1 MTTVAQGGGGAANL
15 PVAKSTISSLQDP
28 YIFPMEFNAV
38 DPDVVV
44 SSFFELVA
52 RRGYSTKRQE
62 ANSLSDFKRY
72 LKDLEGQSF
81 IKTSDFSPPA
91 IPALEVLDGWIMW
104 NLLVPRGSG
113 IGRQDGEKMRYFR
126 PVTPGVIRSGLPKG
140 RLDIRHADT
149 WLYRLSLDFM
159 RLTDG
164 NVTQPHRR
172 NDLQKL
178 LLEGSGVDIH
188 GAPESGEPRYDG
200 TSNIDINSRLVLE
213 FLKTFADA
221 KYGESFP
228 TEPWNAS
235 KRSRS
240 QPPTGID
247 KQPVLSE
254 PNGHMFPI
262 EALILAP
269 GALLPIG
276 QVAVILLRKYHKT
289 GQTAQ
294 MAEHLSGLLRIVLMQ
309 APIRA
314 ARALRQLLS
323 DPTIAA
329 EGDFL
334 PTGLM
339 SEAPGRL
346 ATNPTEM
353 FCDFTNGTDSRVAD
367 LARKCVIRDLEWQ
380 QRLLADRLSVRALTM
395 VHPYLEIAE
404 RSRLEHIRSRS
415 RFEYVKE
422 LLKVSQTYEFAQSAK
437 LLLVSTRSDL
447 EAAVQAQSP
456 NQAKAKQDERFLELF
471 NSCEVAGVPSH
482 EVMAN
487 FLLQVHG
494 PNGRGIEMQQTFF
507 RKVSGLGE
515 TSVGSAPAFMG
526 GSRLDHARYAP
537 SDRMLVAM
545 MQLAFASEDGRSER
559 TQMSL
564 GDLIKVLRTRLGI
577 LIDVPPVGLG
587 GQIMQEVGLAN
598 RRAFSRKLQLL
609 GCFEGLS
616 DDAEYQR
623 VRAPRVAGK

>member
-1 MTTVAQGGGGAANL
+1 MTTVAHAGGGAAGL
-15 PVAKSTISSLQDP
+15 QVAKPTISSLQDP

-52 RRGYSTKRQE
+52 RLAYSTKRQT
-62 ANSLSDFKRY
+62 ANSLSDFNRY
-72 LKDLEGQSF
+72 LKDLDSQSF
-81 IKTSDFSPPA
+81 VTVSEVDPPA
-91 IPALEVLDGWIMW
+91 IPTLEVLDGWIMW

-113 IGRQDGEKMRYFR
+113 IGRKDREKMRYFR
-126 PVTPGVIRSGLPKG
+126 PVTPGVIRSGLPSG

-149 WLYRLSLDFM
+149 WLYRLALDFM

-172 NDLQKL
+172 GDLQKL
-178 LLEGSGVDIH
+178 LLDGSGVHIQ
-188 GAPESGEPRYDG
+188 GAPQSGEPRYDG
-200 TSNIDINSRLVLE
+200 ATPIDINARLVLE
-213 FLKTFADA
+213 LLNTFADA
-221 KYGESFP
+221 KYEESFP
-228 TEPWNAS
+228 SAPWNAA
-235 KRSRS
+235 KRTRG
-240 QPPTGID
+240 QPPSGID
-247 KQPVLSE
+247 KQPVLLES
-254 PNGHMFPI
+254 NGRMFPL
-262 EALILAP
+262 EALTLAP

-276 QVAVILLRKYHKT
+276 QVAVILLRKYRNT

-294 MAEHLSGLLRIVLMQ
+294 MAENLSGLLRVVLMQ
-309 APIRA
+309 APIRT
-314 ARALRQLLS
+314 ARALRQLLT
-323 DPTIAA
+323 DPTMVA

-339 SEAPGRL
+339 AEAPGRL

-367 LARKCVIRDLEWQ
+367 LARNCVIRDLEWQ
-380 QRLLADRLSVRALTM
+380 QKLLADRLYVRALTM
-395 VHPYLEIAE
+395 VHPYMDVAE

-422 LLKVSQTYEFAQSAK
+422 LLKLSRTDEFAQWAK
-437 LLLVSTRSDL
+437 LLLVATRTDL
-447 EAAVQAQSP
+447 EAAVQAQNSKA
-456 NQAKAKQDERFLELF
+456 AKAKQDERYLDLF
-471 NSCEVAGVPSH
+471 NSCEVAGVQGH

-494 PNGRGIEMQQTFF
+494 PNGRGIEMQQTYF

-559 TQMSL
+559 SQMSL
-564 GDLIKVLRTRLGI
+564 GDLIKVLRSRLGI
-577 LIDVPPVGLG
+577 LIDVPPAGLG
-587 GQIMQEVGLAN
+587 GQVMQEIGLAN